1 MSTYGPKEKIGHPKT
16 SPTNPIFQKVKQT
29 FGVRLS
35 QKNVCRS
42 YVRYT
47 KENLTSN
54 IDHPNE
60 ENLDDFSNIVFND
73 LKEKTNDTEEFDG
86 EFVNLEEINIRS
98 RVRKKRGRQFDG
110 GATSSV
116 ENNDDNDVDYQ
127 SGKLDSG
134 QSQMGKI
141 MQF

>member
-1 MSTYGPKEKIGHPKT
+1 M
-16 SPTNPIFQKVKQT
+16 
-29 FGVRLS
+29 
-35 QKNVCRS
+35 
-42 YVRYT
+42 
-47 KENLTSN
+47 
-54 IDHPNE
+54 
-60 ENLDDFSNIVFND
+60 NIVDKQRIFHLYVEYLVVEAEIIHCVPSYFRD
-73 LKEKTNDTEEFDG
+73 DMFMIQLVITLQVTTMKEETNDTEEFDG